1 MNQKEESISLMQDLG
16 IFGPDGLPNKEKFD
30 WKTIPQGAATYVVQ
44 LSSPLQLAYIFLPYS
59 TVAAA
64 FDPRISGRFACF
76 YFQRLNPLPSFP
88 ADKPGS
94 YLDDSKVAN
103 EAVASHSSDPVRSIR
118 FLPRDRL
125 AD

>member
-1 MNQKEESISLMQDLG
+1 MQAMGVL
-16 IFGPDGLPNKEKFD
+16 GPDGLPNKEKFD

-44 LSSPLQLAYIFLPYS
+44 SSSLLQLAYILLPCS
-59 TVAAA
+59 TAAAA
-64 FDPRISGRFACF
+64 FDPRISGMFACF
-76 YFQRLNPLPSFP
+76 YFQCLNPLTPFP

-103 EAVASHSSDPVRSIR
+103 EAVVSHSSDPVRSIR
-118 FLPRDRL
+118 FLPRDLL